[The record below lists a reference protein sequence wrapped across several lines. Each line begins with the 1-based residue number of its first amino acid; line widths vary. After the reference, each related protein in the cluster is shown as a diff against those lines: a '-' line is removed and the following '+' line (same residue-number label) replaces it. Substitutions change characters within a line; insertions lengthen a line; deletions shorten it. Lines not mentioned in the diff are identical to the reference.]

1 MSRRQQLEHAIATAH
16 LRHPDPLRCPE
27 CGCSIV
33 TVEHRAALG
42 FIPVSCHYAEF
53 PDACCPVLR
62 GGLAAQRCYLDLLD
76 ALAPYLP
83 LAHYG
88 EPADLGLADA
98 ELAAL

>member
-1 MSRRQQLEHAIATAH
+1 VSWREQLEHAIAIAH
-16 LRHPDPLRCPE
+16 LRTPDPLRCPE

-42 FIPVSCHYAEF
+42 WIPVSLHFAEF
-53 PDACCPVLR
+53 PDACPVLH

-88 EPADLGLADA
+88 EAADTGLADA